1 MTAPNVVLWVYIVLL
16 VAGGLVGFL
25 KAGSKAS
32 LIASVACA
40 VPLVLALLLGWP
52 NGMVA
57 GLLGVLAVVFGLRCL
72 KAKKFI
78 PMGLMMVLSLVA
90 LALRSVLR

>member
-40 VPLVLALLLGWP
+40 LPLVLALLLGWP
-52 NGMVA
+52 NGTIA
-57 GLLGVLAVVFGLRCL
+57 ALLGVLAIVFGLRCL
-72 KAKKFI
+72 KAKKFM
-78 PMGLMMVLSLVA
+78 PMGLMMVLSLTAV
-90 LALRSVLR
+90 LLRSVLR